1 MNVLT
6 TEMLEEEIRNRA
18 LQQNGAGFTVTKEL
32 GTVSVREGED
42 GSRVLVAGKAASEE
56 IEHSAEAIRALGK
69 QIPELK
75 ITYPQ
80 TVLSEEKETRGDAS
94 YTVITSRTDAAIEVP
109 ESLSAQYSGAEFR
122 RLMASDWSEQT
133 GRLAAE
139 IAANLQKY
147 EFRTERLFGTDDNAA
162 TAVFRVTAETA
173 ESDIWLLPIDRCGLY
188 PLAWDQEVCGLS
200 VLLAQRLKESLAD
213 ACKELCSITVRR
225 DPAQQSCLV
234 TVQYVI

>member
-1 MNVLT
+1 MNGLT
-6 TEMLEEEIRNRA
+6 TEMLEEELRNRA
-18 LQQNGAGFTVTKEL
+18 LQQNGAGFTVTKAL

-42 GSRVLVAGKAASEE
+42 GSRELIAGRAASDE
-56 IEHSAEAIRALGK
+56 ITQAAEAIRALGK

-75 ITYPQ
+75 ITFPQ
-80 TVLSEEKETRGDAS
+80 TVLSEEQERRGDTS
-94 YTVITSRTDAAIEVP
+94 YTVITSRTDAVIEVP
-109 ESLSAQYSGAEFR
+109 ESLSAQYSGAAFR
-122 RLMASDWSEQT
+122 KLMESEWQEQT
-133 GRLAAE
+133 GRLTAE
-139 IAANLQKY
+139 IAANLRRY

-162 TAVFRVTAETA
+162 TAVFRLTAETA

-200 VLLAQRLKESLAD
+200 VLLAQRLKDSLAE
-213 ACKELCSITVRR
+213 ACKELCSVTVRR

>member
-6 TEMLEEEIRNRA
+6 TEMLEEELRNRA
-18 LQQNGAGFTVTKEL
+18 LQQSGAGFTVTKEL
-32 GTVSVREGED
+32 GKVTVREGED
-42 GSRVLVAGKAASEE
+42 GSRTVIAGKAASEE
-56 IEHSAEAIRALGK
+56 IAQAADTIRALGK

-80 TVLSEEKETRGDAS
+80 TVLSEEQERRGDTS
-94 YTVITSRTDAAIEVP
+94 YTAITSRTDAVIEVP

-122 RLMASDWSEQT
+122 HLMTSEWSEQT
-133 GRLAAE
+133 EKLAAA
-139 IAANLQKY
+139 IAANLRKH
-147 EFRTERLFGTDDNAA
+147 EFRTERMFGTDDNEAA
-162 TAVFRVTAETA
+162 AVFRVTAETA

-188 PLAWDQEVCGLS
+188 PLAWDQEICGLS

-213 ACKELCSITVRR
+213 ACGELRSITVKR
-225 DPAQQSCLV
+225 DPGQQCCLV